1 MTMSK
6 HIRVKLTCEIEFN
19 LEDLNYVSAEDV
31 ADAIREAEGLDPF
44 DAIEE
49 SHIIAYV
56 EAQDV
61 YEMNDQFGIV
71 DADIQEVIVE

>member
-6 HIRVKLTCEIEFN
+6 HVRVKLTCEIEFDIQ
-19 LEDLNYVSAEDV
+19 DLDSNV
-31 ADAIREAEGLDPF
+31 AYEIREAEGLDEF
-44 DAIEE
+44 DAIEDE
-49 SHIIAYV
+49 HIIRYV

>member
-6 HIRVKLTCEIEFN
+6 HIRVKVTCEIEF
-19 LEDLNYVSAEDV
+19 DLMDLHENV
-31 ADAIREAEGLDPF
+31 AYEIREAEGLDEF
-44 DAIEE
+44 DAIEDE
-49 SHIIAYV
+49 QIIRYV

-71 DADIQEVIVE
+71 EADIQEVIVE

>member
-1 MTMSK
+1 MSK
-6 HIRVKLTCEIEFN
+6 HIRVKLTCEIEFD
-19 LEDLNYVSAEDV
+19 LEDLEPDI
-31 ADAIREAEGLDPF
+31 ADAIREVECLDQF
-44 DAIEE
+44 DAIED
-49 SHIIAYV
+49 SHIIAYI

>member
-1 MTMSK
+1 MIMSK

>member
-1 MTMSK
+1 MSK
-6 HIRVKLTCEIEFN
+6 HIRVKLTCEIEFD
-19 LEDLNYVSAEDV
+19 LEDLEPDI
-31 ADAIREAEGLDPF
+31 ADAIREVECLDQY
-44 DAIEE
+44 DAITDE
-49 SHIIAYV
+49 HIIAYI